1 MVNLIIARCS
11 GPVAAN
17 QGQIITRPQACSL
30 VCLFVCFL
38 QQGGCALCQ
47 ISPLWSHLSKYIIVE
62 ILWFIRMEFLQI

>member
-30 VCLFVCFL
+30 VCLFFYNR
-38 QQGGCALCQ
+38 GGCALCQ

-62 ILWFIRMEFLQI
+62 ILWFTRMEFLQI